1 MSVNNLLLWHKW
13 RPKKIED
20 IVLLPR
26 IRKQF
31 ENGITQHYIFHG
43 HHGTGKTSL
52 AKILIG
58 VYDKSVPCLEVNCSL
73 DTSIEVLRDEVD
85 KFCRYSSIMETNS
98 GMKYVYLDE
107 FERVSKNFQDGFKAF
122 IEKYNDNVRFIMG
135 TNHIDKITPE
145 LKSRIKMIDFNCRN
159 VEEEKFMKVEFY
171 KRVKDLI
178 IPKEDKE
185 ITKDILVNIINKRFP
200 DLRNILVEVQD
211 YLEVGVDENITSN
224 ISNKLKIDL
233 YNLIYDKSKMYNET
247 YHFLMDNFGP
257 EKINSLIEV
266 LGRPFINWSIENSKN
281 VEKLFECNY
290 IISDYSTKLETNTDP
305 IVLGMTIIG
314 KFRDILN

>member
-1 MSVNNLLLWHKW
+1 
-13 RPKKIED
+13 
-20 IVLLPR
+20 
-26 IRKQF
+26 
-31 ENGITQHYIFHG
+31 
-43 HHGTGKTSL
+43 
-52 AKILIG
+52 
-58 VYDKSVPCLEVNCSL
+58 
-73 DTSIEVLRDEVD
+73 
-85 KFCRYSSIMETNS
+85 
-98 GMKYVYLDE
+98 
-107 FERVSKNFQDGFKAF
+107 
-122 IEKYNDNVRFIMG
+122 
-135 TNHIDKITPE
+135 
-145 LKSRIKMIDFNCRN
+145 
-159 VEEEKFMKVEFY
+159 MKVEFY